1 MVSNAQASI
10 SCFSNERTPN
20 HLGFLPQQF
29 SELTTGFSPQ
39 TLCPIWET
47 QFCPNHSVPQ
57 VREPTF
63 NGVFSPLRD
72 QKMLLPE
79 KQTPEVLYLAE
90 AGTKDENNLNI
101 LRETLLSEKPNL
113 AQVEIE
119 LKERDVALVLLPD
132 PQESES

>member
-1 MVSNAQASI
+1 M
-10 SCFSNERTPN
+10 
-20 HLGFLPQQF
+20 LP
-29 SELTTGFSPQ
+29 
-39 TLCPIWET
+39 
-47 QFCPNHSVPQ
+47 
-57 VREPTF
+57 
-63 NGVFSPLRD
+63 
-72 QKMLLPE
+72 PE

-119 LKERDVALVLLPD
+119 LKDRDVPLVLLPD

>member
-1 MVSNAQASI
+1 MV
-10 SCFSNERTPN
+10 
-20 HLGFLPQQF
+20 H
-29 SELTTGFSPQ
+29 SEGVTHAPAGTV
-39 TLCPIWET
+39 
-47 QFCPNHSVPQ
+47 VPQ
-57 VREPTF
+57 ELLEEMLWFFRVEDASPWNISIF
-63 NGVFSPLRD
+63 VLVGVVVLISTVLLGRSIKANRD

-101 LRETLLSEKPNL
+101 LRETLLSEKRNL